1 MPSEQ
6 SYRKRTMTQPIQQLT
21 DEHGRIRGMLSCF
34 EAQLDRF
41 ERAERPDYEILEGS
55 IAYCQE
61 YLDRW
66 HHPREDALL
75 ELLQRRAPPEA
86 GACAELEELHLRL
99 ARTTGEVVKVFEE
112 VERDAEYSRARLV
125 EMGRILVDDYRRHLD
140 WEEANFF
147 PALRGHLL
155 PEDWRE
161 IAPRFADASDP
172 LTQSPIDQRYRIL
185 FSALDEP

>member
-1 MPSEQ
+1 
-6 SYRKRTMTQPIQQLT
+6 MTQAIKQLS

-66 HHPREDALL
+66 HHPREDAALDVL
-75 ELLQRRAPPEA
+75 RRRAPTEA
-86 GACAELEELHLRL
+86 QACDDLEDQHRRL
-99 ARTTGEVVKVFEE
+99 ARTMSEVVKLFEA
-112 VERDAEYSRARLV
+112 VEQDMEYPRARLV

-140 WEEANFF
+140 WEEINFF
-147 PALRGHLL
+147 PALVDHLL

-161 IAPRFADASDP
+161 IAPPFADAADP
-172 LTQSPIDQRYRIL
+172 LTLSPIDQRYRVL
-185 FSALDEP
+185 FNVLDEP

>member
-1 MPSEQ
+1 
-6 SYRKRTMTQPIQQLT
+6 MTQPIQQLT

-75 ELLQRRAPPEA
+75 ELLQRRAPRE
-86 GACAELEELHLRL
+86 GRACADLEDQHLRL

-140 WEEANFF
+140 WEEANFISRAQGSSVARGLAGNRAAF
-147 PALRGHLL
+147 RRRFGSTDPKPHRSAL
-155 PEDWRE
+155 P
-161 IAPRFADASDP
+161 DP
-172 LTQSPIDQRYRIL
+172 LQC
-185 FSALDEP
+185 AG